1 MRSRRPR
8 SALSR
13 PQETPAESRDRH
25 LHSFGPSLPCEWTS
39 RAPHARPPGPG
50 RQEEACGVC
59 GVRYTPA
66 RVKALLKGVRRPAL
80 GAALLLA
87 SAGPAD
93 AQTLPLRTEPAV
105 TAPGGTLVLETGM
118 EAIAD
123 EPSYVTGVER
133 TRWDGPLLRLV
144 YSPAANVELDV
155 EWVARVGVVGEE
167 GRGDIQS
174 SEWGDVALRA
184 KWRIVEGK
192 GASPTIGARF
202 GVILPQTSFE
212 DVRVQPPRPRTEHP
226 AGVRGG
232 PAHPAGRPRAPPRQR
247 RPLPP
252 GRGVRRTTSGTSS
265 PTASPS
271 SGPRRLGLTL
281 LAEVAGRAGDGR
293 PGAEERSE
301 ARAGVRIGRGRVR
314 WDAAVRRGL
323 AEADG
328 TWGATL
334 GLTWTAR
341 GPATRP

>member
-1 MRSRRPR
+1 M
-8 SALSR
+8 
-13 PQETPAESRDRH
+13 
-25 LHSFGPSLPCEWTS
+25 
-39 RAPHARPPGPG
+39 
-50 RQEEACGVC
+50 
-59 GVRYTPA
+59 RYTPA
-66 RVKALLKGVRRPAL
+66 RVKPFPVAGLAVVL
-80 GAALLLA
+80 AALA
-87 SAGPAD
+87 AAQAD

-105 TAPGGTLVLETGM
+105 TAPAGTLALETSM

-155 EWVARVGVVGEE
+155 EWVTRVGVVGEE

-192 GASPTIGARF
+192 GARPTIGIRF
-202 GVILPQTSFE
+202 GAILPQTSFE
-212 DVRVQPPRPRTEHP
+212 DVEFNPLGLGPNTLRAFVEGLLTQP
-226 AGVRGG
+226 V
-232 PAHPAGRPRAPPRQR
+232 
-247 RPLPP
+247 
-252 GRGVRRTTSGTSS
+252 GRGRIHVNAGLFLQDEVYRLHDQRDFLSYGLAFEWPATSS
-265 PTASPS
+265 
-271 SGPRRLGLTL
+271 LVL

-341 GPATRP
+341 GPAGRP

>member
-1 MRSRRPR
+1 
-8 SALSR
+8 
-13 PQETPAESRDRH
+13 
-25 LHSFGPSLPCEWTS
+25 
-39 RAPHARPPGPG
+39 
-50 RQEEACGVC
+50 
-59 GVRYTPA
+59 VRYTPA
-66 RVKALLKGVRRPAL
+66 RVKPFPVAGLAVVL
-80 GAALLLA
+80 AALA
-87 SAGPAD
+87 AAQAD

-105 TAPGGTLVLETGM
+105 TAPAGTLALETSM

-155 EWVARVGVVGEE
+155 EWVTRVGVIGEE

-192 GASPTIGARF
+192 GSRPTIGARF

-212 DVRVQPPRPRTEHP
+212 DVEFNPLGLGPNTLRAFVEGLLTQP
-226 AGVRGG
+226 V
-232 PAHPAGRPRAPPRQR
+232 
-247 RPLPP
+247 
-252 GRGVRRTTSGTSS
+252 GRGRLHVNAGLFLQDEVYRLHDQRDFLSYGLAFEWPATSS
-265 PTASPS
+265 
-271 SGPRRLGLTL
+271 LVL

-323 AEADG
+323 AQADG

-341 GPATRP
+341 GRAEGP